1 MLNTKTNDAAAVLQK
16 KSYQPFKSL
25 PFYLFIS
32 PWLFGFFGLTVL
44 PMLFS
49 LYASFTK
56 WDGISSPVYIGLEN
70 YRTMFGEDDR
80 FYISI
85 RNTMYYAF
93 CAVPASQ
100 LFALFL
106 AAMLKK
112 SFAGRYFFRTVFY
125 LPSVVSGVATYLV
138 WRWMFDTNIG
148 VFNYILSFLGIQ
160 GPSWLLDTKWAMPSL
175 IIMSLSFCGGAM
187 LIFLAGLQN
196 IPEQLYEAAKI
207 DGASPIKQ
215 FIHVTIPM
223 LSPVIF
229 FNLIMGIIDSFQVFA
244 QPWIMTE
251 GGPIDATY
259 VYGIHIYNSAFKY
272 FTFGYASAL
281 AWVLF
286 LVIMVISLLFLLS
299 AKKWVHYEGG

>member
-1 MLNTKTNDAAAVLQK
+1 MLNVKANTRATPLYKR
-16 KSYQPFKSL
+16 SYRAHKSL

-32 PWLFGFFGLTVL
+32 PWLLGFLGLTML

-49 LYASFTK
+49 LYASFTE
-56 WDGISSPVYIGLEN
+56 WDGISSPAYIGLEN
-70 YRTMFGEDDR
+70 YRKMFVEDDR

-85 RNTMYYAF
+85 KNTLYYAF

-106 AAMLKK
+106 ALMLKK
-112 SFAGRYFFRTVFY
+112 SFKGQYFFRSVFY
-125 LPSVVSGVATYLV
+125 LPSVVSGVATFLV

-148 VFNYILSFLGIQ
+148 VFNYILSFFGIH

-207 DGASPIKQ
+207 DGASKYKQ
-215 FIHVTIPM
+215 FLHVTVPM

-286 LVIMVISLLFLLS
+286 LVILVISLLILLS
-299 AKKWVHYEGG
+299 AKKWVHYEGR